1 MRLLARGFSIANATV
16 AVEKRAR
23 FDDQLGDADVAVDPT
38 AADDFQPTGI
48 DISGKSAADDDM
60 VGLNVAFDMPLLPD
74 GDLPLGANRPLDA
87 SVDVQVVAQ
96 GKVADKL

>member
-1 MRLLARGFSIANATV
+1 MRLLALGFGVANAAV

-23 FDDQLGDADVAVDPT
+23 FDHQLGDADVPVHPT
-38 AADDFQPTGI
+38 AADDFQP
-48 DISGKSAADDDM
+48 SGFDVAREPAADDDV
-60 VGLNVAFDMPLLPD
+60 VGLNIAFDVPFLPD
-74 GDLPLGANRPLDA
+74 GDLRLGANRSLDA